1 MSTTTTSF
9 ATVARAERANA
20 SQQRGFYYT
29 AVALK
34 FIVCALIAV
43 VAIDNFKTLI
53 SEDTLSVLFAQLIL
67 LVLATAALSV
77 PVAELAGIIEYY
89 AQGFGT
95 EGAVSAMISAYS
107 LPAQV
112 GQHVAEYEIQY
123 DADAARSYNLD
134 IELEE
139 SASRR
144 RW

>member
-1 MSTTTTSF
+1 MSSTSF
-9 ATVARAERANA
+9 ATVARAERAST
-20 SQQRGFYYT
+20 SQKRGFYFA

-34 FIVCALIAV
+34 FVVCALIAM

-53 SEDTLSVLFAQLIL
+53 NEDTLAVLFAQLIL

-77 PVAELAGIIEYY
+77 PVAELAGVIEYY
-89 AQGFGT
+89 AQGFGE

-112 GQHVAEYEIQY
+112 GKHVSEYEIQY

-134 IELEE
+134 VELEE